1 MGKWAWHILAL
12 LFFAWVFGITTNFA
26 LNDPDLWWHL
36 KTGQHTLETRSLPNS
51 DPFSYTSPNPLPKNE
66 KQGLK
71 AEWLGQVMFYSAYM
85 LDGYEGVGFFRGLL
99 IVLPMFFIYVWLV
112 KKGLKPWMALA
123 SSAFGALLTAI
134 MLFYTYERP
143 QGISF
148 LISIIALILLEG
160 IRRKNRVSAVLLAFL
175 MAFWANVHAGF
186 IVGIV
191 IILLYVFGETAKW
204 GYQRLRGAAV
214 KPNYLLFWGALA
226 AILASGLNPNG
237 FTLSYNYL
245 FGLASRFF
253 TDIQHSVGLRTGGQ
267 WVENVVLEFRP
278 LIYFYKQL
286 YYHWLL
292 FYWAFTALLLIL
304 LAVKYWMKKDMDL
317 PELFTVIFV
326 SFFANYYA
334 RGLMFSIVV
343 LSFYYGKSLLELK
356 NFKKVTVF
364 FAAVLTITTIW
375 CTAYI
380 SGPMSWALKP
390 RITNQWI
397 SPWYPE
403 SADRFLK
410 KTNIAPPMYNFYTW
424 GGFLIWDIYPK
435 YKVFID
441 GRALNNSVNNVADS
455 ILKSYPGWQGYLD
468 AFHINFILVPVV
480 FRESGYVVPLP
491 VSLINDPQWK
501 LVFLKNNQAVFVRNA
516 SGNRDIIQK
525 YGMDKKDVLK
535 EIVEVENILGFAG
548 GNPIFVIN
556 KADALEAL
564 GYTQQAQQLY
574 SMYPSWVRDKIST
587 LFNYYPRNAASPSPA
602 GG

>member
-1 MGKWAWHILAL
+1 
-12 LFFAWVFGITTNFA
+12 
-26 LNDPDLWWHL
+26 
-36 KTGQHTLETRSLPNS
+36 
-51 DPFSYTSPNPLPKNE
+51 
-66 KQGLK
+66 
-71 AEWLGQVMFYSAYM
+71 
-85 LDGYEGVGFFRGLL
+85 
-99 IVLPMFFIYVWLV
+99 
-112 KKGLKPWMALA
+112 
-123 SSAFGALLTAI
+123 
-134 MLFYTYERP
+134 
-143 QGISF
+143 
-148 LISIIALILLEG
+148 
-160 IRRKNRVSAVLLAFL
+160 
-175 MAFWANVHAGF
+175 
-186 IVGIV
+186 
-191 IILLYVFGETAKW
+191 
-204 GYQRLRGAAV
+204 
-214 KPNYLLFWGALA
+214 
-226 AILASGLNPNG
+226 
-237 FTLSYNYL
+237 
-245 FGLASRFF
+245 
-253 TDIQHSVGLRTGGQ
+253 
-267 WVENVVLEFRP
+267 
-278 LIYFYKQL
+278 
-286 YYHWLL
+286 
-292 FYWAFTALLLIL
+292 AFTALLLIL